1 MSIKIKLLTIKT
13 KKTPPLSRIIM
24 GVVGMLDRIA
34 SVIVDHPLVRVAC
47 CSVALCPSNLL
58 SELAVTRKRN
68 RTLIIE

>member
-1 MSIKIKLLTIKT
+1 
-13 KKTPPLSRIIM
+13 M